1 MKQEDKIHWIGFPG
15 RLIPFLFCLIVLG
28 IMATQ
33 ETGKEWIFL
42 ILYLLPAF
50 HLWKK
55 DEKLFPEIHWESHHR
70 NLFII
75 GLALLIPSVMKG
87 NITEA
92 TIPLFSSLVLVCLPE
107 EYYFRFYFHRV
118 LCEFQYQSKSYFQI
132 ACIFNGVLFGAC
144 HYLFAPNLLS
154 SATFF
159 PALFLY
165 IIYSRDRDLLLCTL
179 LHWLMNIVYFQY
191 LSRFEQFFYKF

>member
-1 MKQEDKIHWIGFPG
+1 MKQEDKIHWRGFLG
-15 RLIPFLFCLIVLG
+15 RLTPFLFCLIVLG
-28 IMATQ
+28 ALAAQ
-33 ETGKEWIFL
+33 EPGKGWIFL
-42 ILYLLPAF
+42 ILYLLPAV
-50 HLWKK
+50 HLWKR
-55 DEKLFPEIHWESHHR
+55 DEKLFPAIHWKNHHWIL
-70 NLFII
+70 LFI
-75 GLALLIPSVMKG
+75 GFALLIPSVIKG
-87 NITEA
+87 AVAET
-92 TIPLFSSLVLVCLPE
+92 TIPLCTSLVLVCLPE

-118 LCEFQYQSKSYFQI
+118 LCEFQYQSKSHFQI
-132 ACIFNGVLFGAC
+132 ACIFNGFLFGAC

-154 SATFF
+154 AATFF